1 MINLIAPE
9 YYNFTEEVEKFS
21 KDPYK
26 VAIKWVGTD
35 GSEKNITYVSLVE
48 KMNRYA
54 NALVNLG
61 LKKGDRVLIITQK
74 VPESYYIYLACL
86 KAGLVMIPCSEM
98 LRAKDLTYRINH
110 SEASAVI
117 VYNHLTNEVD
127 SITEPIPTLKYK
139 LIIGEHETEGW
150 TSVTR
155 FAENESAYFV
165 GEKTKRDEMALL
177 PYTSGTTGNPKAVV
191 HNHGWFFAHLQIA
204 PSLWLDIKE
213 GDLVWATAAPG
224 WQKWIWSPF
233 VSTIGMGATAFV
245 YNGRF
250 DAANYLQLLQ
260 KYQVNVLCCTP
271 TEYRFM
277 AKLNNLSDYSLPAL
291 RSAVSAG
298 EPLNVQVIETFQK
311 EFGITVR
318 DGYGQTENTLL
329 IGTLPGTK
337 LKKGSMGKAIPGYQ
351 VEIINHEGKPC
362 AIGEVGDIAVH
373 KSTPTLFK
381 EYYKDFERTQKAYR
395 GDWYLT
401 GDQAK
406 KDEDGYFWY
415 EGRSDDI
422 IISSGYTI
430 GPFEVED
437 ALTKHPLVREC
448 AVVASPDPDRGNV
461 VKAFVVLVDP
471 HMEKGEDLIA
481 KLQEH
486 VKNLTAPYKYPR
498 KIEFVEELPKTASGK
513 IRRVELRQKE
523 MQQPQK

>member
-1 MINLIAPE
+1 
-9 YYNFTEEVEKFS
+9 
-21 KDPYK
+21 
-26 VAIKWVGTD
+26 
-35 GSEKNITYVSLVE
+35 
-48 KMNRYA
+48 
-54 NALVNLG
+54 
-61 LKKGDRVLIITQK
+61 
-74 VPESYYIYLACL
+74 
-86 KAGLVMIPCSEM
+86 
-98 LRAKDLTYRINH
+98 
-110 SEASAVI
+110 
-117 VYNHLTNEVD
+117 
-127 SITEPIPTLKYK
+127 
-139 LIIGEHETEGW
+139 
-150 TSVTR
+150 
-155 FAENESAYFV
+155 
-165 GEKTKRDEMALL
+165 
-177 PYTSGTTGNPKAVV
+177 
-191 HNHGWFFAHLQIA
+191 
-204 PSLWLDIKE
+204 
-213 GDLVWATAAPG
+213 
-224 WQKWIWSPF
+224 
-233 VSTIGMGATAFV
+233 
-245 YNGRF
+245 
-250 DAANYLQLLQ
+250 LQLLQ
-260 KYQVNVLCCTP
+260 KYQINVLCCTP

-448 AVVASPDPDRGNV
+448 AVVASPDPDRGYV
-461 VKAFVVLVDP
+461 VKAFIVLVDSDI
-471 HMEKGEDLIA
+471 EKGEELIA
-481 KLQEH
+481 ELQEH

-513 IRRVELRQKE
+513 IRRVELRKKE
-523 MQQPQK
+523 MQ